1 MATKL
6 PAANV
11 ADLTVAGGRKIG
23 KVVVIFGI
31 GGGGGEQMETATRRW
46 IPLLLELH
54 VT

>member
-11 ADLTVAGGRKIG
+11 ADRTLAGGAGLGKI
-23 KVVVIFGI
+23 VVIFGI

-46 IPLLLELH
+46 ISLSLELH
-54 VT
+54 LT